1 MKKIYT
7 IVSISI
13 LILTAFDAGAQDAA
27 KQKSYI
33 SLYGGFSN
41 PLGNY
46 ASTDYYNNKSGF
58 AKRGVTFAIDGAYYL
73 KKNFAIAGIISFQ
86 DQGKLTGGG
95 TGDTFA
101 LAQGYQ
107 ASYSADNAKVDGYD
121 RYHNWNILVG
131 PQYSFTYKDFI
142 LDLRA
147 SAGLVWVT
155 STPATNVTLTG
166 VPEQT
171 ATFYQFRSH
180 GKLFGYG
187 ASGGL
192 RYKLGDTWTVG
203 IKESYIASGGTTV
216 TNSVRTENLG
226 RVVTKLPIS
235 ELQTTLGFSISF

>member
-1 MKKIYT
+1 MKKVYT
-7 IVSISI
+7 IISI
-13 LILTAFDAGAQDAA
+13 FILLFTAFDAGAQDAT

-33 SLYGGFSN
+33 SLYSGWSI
-41 PLGNY
+41 PQGNY
-46 ASTDYYNNKSGF
+46 AGTDYNNNQAGF
-58 AKRGVTFAIDGAYYL
+58 AKRGVTIAVDGAVYL

-86 DQGKLTGGG
+86 DQGKLNQSNT
-95 TGDTFA
+95 DI
-101 LAQGYQ
+101 LSQGYVN
-107 ASYSADNAKVDGYD
+107 SYSADNAKVIAYD
-121 RYHNWNILVG
+121 RYHNWNILIG

-155 STPATNVTLTG
+155 STPETSIALGN

-171 ATFYQFRSH
+171 ATFYQRRSA

-203 IKESYIASGGTTV
+203 IKESYVASGGTTV
-216 TNSVRTENLG
+216 TNEGRTENLG
-226 RVVTKLPIS
+226 RLVTKLPIS
-235 ELQTTLGFSISF
+235 ELQTTLGFSLSF